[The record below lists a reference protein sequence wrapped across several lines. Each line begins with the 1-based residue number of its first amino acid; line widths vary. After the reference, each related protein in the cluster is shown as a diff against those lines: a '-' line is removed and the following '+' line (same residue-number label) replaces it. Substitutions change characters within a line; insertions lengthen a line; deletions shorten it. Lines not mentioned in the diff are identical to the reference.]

1 MADNFKAL
9 VEEQKKTTAALNK
22 LAGIEEISTEK
33 KQRSAAQLA
42 ADEKMRG
49 IARDGRDKKHQAKIE
64 KQGET
69 EDGTGVPPTSE
80 KEDNKDRLKS
90 LKDAITNPLKKGFA
104 GLKGAFGKLSD
115 SLGLKAVGTT
125 FKGLLKFG
133 LMGAALLAVTKFLK
147 SDTWKE
153 WKDKLVPVL
162 VSAFHMVTDAIKFAG
177 KTIMDGIDAF
187 RVLFGGLFDK
197 EGKFVGISA
206 AFTHLKENANLIGPA
221 LAGLAVGF
229 LGISTLIGGPK
240 LAGKLGI
247 GAVKLAIKGIAA
259 TVAGLGTA
267 FTAIGGGLTALGA
280 TMGVG
285 AAAAAGTIVAVV
297 AGIVSIGVG
306 LYEGI
311 KAFRDKFRETGDIF
325 ESAKVGFATFLG
337 EAIGFIP
344 NLILDLT
351 GYVAGL
357 FGFDSFKE
365 KIQNIDVAK
374 FLTDSFLDL
383 FDKISFW
390 IRDLYLK
397 IKPVLDKIGN
407 FFQPAVDIL
416 QNIAGFIIKLL
427 APFKVVIDKVKKIFK
442 KIGGAVGGLFT
453 TTDEERRE
461 KIAEQ
466 RANIVMMK
474 DQDKKLG
481 RDANKHAIERAEERI
496 AKLQGELGPEVEKPE
511 SIKIEDLPIEKDK
524 SSKIEDLPKP
534 STDVIDMNALLPG
547 MATPPPMMAAA
558 PTVISAP
565 SSTNNVQH
573 NHQNISK
580 TVVEPDVFFQRQ
592 AGFAI

>member
-1 MADNFKAL
+1 MADDKNFKAL
-9 VEEQKKTTAALNK
+9 IAEQKKTTTALNK
-22 LAGIEEISTEK
+22 LAGIEEQSSDK
-33 KQRSAAQLA
+33 KDRSAAQQA
-42 ADEKMRG
+42 ADDKMRG
-49 IARDGRDKKHQAKIE
+49 KRNEKHQIKIE
-64 KQGET
+64 KQGKT
-69 EDGTGVPPTSE
+69 EDGTGTPPPAAGE
-80 KEDNKDRLKS
+80 EDKKDRMKS
-90 LKDAITNPLKKGFA
+90 LANAIGKPLGK
-104 GLKGAFGKLSD
+104 FGKSIGGAIK
-115 SLGLKAVGTT
+115 SLGSF
-125 FKGLLKFG
+125 FKDKFGGGVKTLGNLLKFG
-133 LMGAALLAVTKFLK
+133 VAGLALMALSKFFK
-147 SDTWKE
+147 SETWAE
-153 WKDKLVPVL
+153 WKDKLVPIL
-162 VSAFHMVTDAIKFAG
+162 VDAFHMVTDAIKWTG
-177 KTIMDGIDAF
+177 RTIMDGINAF

-197 EGKFVGISA
+197 DGKFVGISA

-221 LAGLAVGF
+221 LAGLGVGF

-247 GAVKLAIKGIAA
+247 GAVKLAIKGIVG
-259 TVAGLGTA
+259 TVTGLGTA
-267 FTAIGGGLTALGA
+267 FTAIGGSLTAIGGV
-280 TMGVG
+280 MGVS

-306 LYEGI
+306 LYKGI
-311 KAFRDKFRETGDIF
+311 QAFRDKFKETGDIF

-357 FGFDSFKE
+357 FGFDSFKA

-374 FLTDSFLDL
+374 FFTDAFLDL

-390 IRDLYLK
+390 IRALYLK

-442 KIGGAVGGLFT
+442 KIGGAIGGLFT

-466 RANIVMMK
+466 RANIVLMK

-481 RDANKHAIERAEERI
+481 KDANKNAIGRAEERI
-496 AKLQGELGPEVEKPE
+496 AKLQGEMGPE
-511 SIKIEDLPIEKDK
+511 IEKAQ
-524 SSKIEDLPKP
+524 SPKIEDLPKP
-534 STDVIDMNALLPG
+534 STDAPDVNALLPG
-547 MATPPPMMAAA
+547 MGAAAPMMAETT
-558 PTVISAP
+558 TVISAP
-565 SSTNNVQH
+565 VSNTTNMSSST
-573 NHQNISK
+573 NISK
-580 TVVEPDVFFQRQ
+580 TIVEPDAYFLRQ
-592 AGFAI
+592 SGWAI